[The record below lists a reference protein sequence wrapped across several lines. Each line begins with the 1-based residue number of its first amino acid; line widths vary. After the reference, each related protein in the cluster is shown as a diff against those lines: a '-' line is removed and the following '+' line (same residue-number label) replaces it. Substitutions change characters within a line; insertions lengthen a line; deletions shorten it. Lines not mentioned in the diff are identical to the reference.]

1 MKKIV
6 ITVLAVVAVLAI
18 AVIFAFHRTDQPS
31 EINENEIAL
40 QIQLDLKEDVGL
52 LIIDSDIDGQKESG
66 GISNADK
73 TMLKKDDLI
82 YWSIDKQHYETV
94 SDMVE
99 LLLNFTVIT
108 EYCDPTYE
116 NIYPEEYPMPM
127 KPITFTAKFGDAYS
141 IRITGDKVNG
151 YQAIMEQA

>member
-94 SDMVE
+94 SDTGLHHFLPVC
-99 LLLNFTVIT
+99 IQPARRRSRR
-108 EYCDPTYE
+108 CG
-116 NIYPEEYPMPM
+116 
-127 KPITFTAKFGDAYS
+127 GDAGVVVCGRADLQYAGT
-141 IRITGDKVNG
+141 RRRCQDGRPCC
-151 YQAIMEQA
+151 A

>member
-1 MKKIV
+1 
-6 ITVLAVVAVLAI
+6 
-18 AVIFAFHRTDQPS
+18 
-31 EINENEIAL
+31 
-40 QIQLDLKEDVGL
+40 
-52 LIIDSDIDGQKESG
+52 
-66 GISNADK
+66 
-73 TMLKKDDLI
+73 MLKKDDLI

-108 EYCDPTYE
+108 EYCDPNYE
-116 NIYPEEYPMPM
+116 NIYPEEYTMPM

-151 YQAIMEQA
+151 YRAIMEQA